1 MACTEFIIRLV
12 TILCSRK
19 LEGTS
24 NNRKKPMI
32 EGFLSQGTDI

>member
-12 TILCSRK
+12 AILCCRK

-24 NNRKKPMI
+24 NNRKN
-32 EGFLSQGTDI
+32 G